1 MTDTTKSL
9 AVIIPSRLQRALRG
23 PAPHELFVK
32 RAIDSV
38 EAQPDIKA
46 GRVTASFFVGV
57 DPGADR
63 PADLD
68 GRANVSLHVSQHPSQ
83 AGALNACIAAL
94 PDSVDLVAFLEDDD
108 RWEENYLAWALAA
121 LAQYD
126 FVSSTQLEVDEENN
140 IVRINDFPTPSGWI
154 MHLRTLRAVGPFS
167 IATRWHLDNEWLG
180 RLAETG
186 MRRCHMTEMTA
197 PAALDVAHQVR
208 PWLANVLRFGGPSVH
223 LRRHAG
229 LAPLVIRMVH
239 PRSGMA
245 QIQTNPVAFN
255 QSRSEQEGLIQRFGR
270 IPW

>member
-23 PAPHELFVK
+23 SAPHELYVK

-38 EAQPDIKA
+38 EAQPDVKS
-46 GRVTASFFVGV
+46 GRVTVSFLVGV
-57 DPGADR
+57 DPGATL
-63 PADLD
+63 PQELA
-68 GRANVSLHVSQHPSQ
+68 GHPNVSLHVSQHPSQ

-94 PDSVDLVAFLEDDD
+94 PSAIDIVAFLEDDD
-108 RWEENYLAWALAA
+108 RWEENYLRWALAA

-154 MHLRTLRAVGPFS
+154 MHRRTLATVGPFS
-167 IATRWHLDNEWLG
+167 TATRWHLDNEWLG

-186 MRRCHMTEMTA
+186 LRRCHMTEMTA
-197 PAALDVAHQVR
+197 PAALDAAHQVR

-245 QIQTNPVAFN
+245 QIQTNAAAFN
-255 QSRSEQEGLIQRFGR
+255 QSRSEQEGLMNRFGR